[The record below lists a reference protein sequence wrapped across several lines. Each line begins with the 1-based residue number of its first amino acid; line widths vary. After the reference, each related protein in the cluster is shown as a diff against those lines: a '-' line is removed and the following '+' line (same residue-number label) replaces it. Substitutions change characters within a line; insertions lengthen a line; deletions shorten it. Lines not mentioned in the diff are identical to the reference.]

1 MWTIWNGE
9 PMKKEE
15 IRELEQIAEAFAPSV
30 EQIADGLYDHPEIK
44 YEEFF
49 AYKTYTDYLKR
60 QGMTVTEHA
69 ADIATAFVASYKQGE
84 KGPCIALLAEY
95 DALPN
100 LGHGCGHNLL
110 GAASLLAF
118 ETTVRYMKE
127 KNIPGEI
134 RLYGCP
140 AEEGGAGK
148 SRMVKAGVFAGVREA
163 LTWHPA
169 DYNAI
174 TSGSSLANC
183 QILFTFHGK
192 SAHAAIAPHLGR
204 SALDACELM
213 NVGANYLREH
223 VLMTETTVE
232 YWEVSR
238 VEELRPCHRL
248 EKLLYEN
255 MCQATPISYTEE
267 ERLQAAEIA
276 KQNPYNTL
284 EDLLP
289 KCDRYPDGEAMKA
302 TLTAHM
308 QDVIYD
314 FVLPYMPDDAPH
326 YYSTDVGDVSGIC
339 DTAQFAGC
347 TWAAN
352 TMEHTKAVVAQGKSS
367 IAHKGLRF
375 AAGVLAA
382 TAVDCLRRTE

>member
-1 MWTIWNGE
+1 
-9 PMKKEE
+9 
-15 IRELEQIAEAFAPSV
+15 
-30 EQIADGLYDHPEIK
+30 
-44 YEEFF
+44 
-49 AYKTYTDYLKR
+49 
-60 QGMTVTEHA
+60 
-69 ADIATAFVASYKQGE
+69 
-84 KGPCIALLAEY
+84 
-95 DALPN
+95 
-100 LGHGCGHNLL
+100 
-110 GAASLLAF
+110 
-118 ETTVRYMKE
+118 
-127 KNIPGEI
+127 
-134 RLYGCP
+134 
-140 AEEGGAGK
+140 
-148 SRMVKAGVFAGVREA
+148 
-163 LTWHPA
+163 
-169 DYNAI
+169 
-174 TSGSSLANC
+174 
-183 QILFTFHGK
+183 
-192 SAHAAIAPHLGR
+192 
-204 SALDACELM
+204 
-213 NVGANYLREH
+213 
-223 VLMTETTVE
+223 
-232 YWEVSR
+232 
-238 VEELRPCHRL
+238 
-248 EKLLYEN
+248 

-284 EDLLP
+284 EDLLV

>member
-1 MWTIWNGE
+1 
-9 PMKKEE
+9 
-15 IRELEQIAEAFAPSV
+15 
-30 EQIADGLYDHPEIK
+30 
-44 YEEFF
+44 
-49 AYKTYTDYLKR
+49 
-60 QGMTVTEHA
+60 
-69 ADIATAFVASYKQGE
+69 
-84 KGPCIALLAEY
+84 
-95 DALPN
+95 
-100 LGHGCGHNLL
+100 
-110 GAASLLAF
+110 
-118 ETTVRYMKE
+118 
-127 KNIPGEI
+127 
-134 RLYGCP
+134 
-140 AEEGGAGK
+140 
-148 SRMVKAGVFAGVREA
+148 
-163 LTWHPA
+163 
-169 DYNAI
+169 
-174 TSGSSLANC
+174 
-183 QILFTFHGK
+183 
-192 SAHAAIAPHLGR
+192 
-204 SALDACELM
+204 
-213 NVGANYLREH
+213 
-223 VLMTETTVE
+223 MTETTVE
-232 YWEVSR
+232 YREVSR

-255 MCQATPISYTEE
+255 MCQATPISYTEK

-302 TLTAHM
+302 MLTAHM